1 MSLVLSAPVR
11 SAAFN
16 RGAILV
22 GFWVLLAAA
31 ADLITPY
38 DPTIRSIKEVM
49 LPPSW
54 AHWFGT
60 DDLGRD
66 IFSRMLYATRL
77 DLAIAILGIFPPLVI
92 GSFLGLL
99 ASYGGRAGELTLAFL
114 ARSVGSFPT
123 YFLALPILALSGSG
137 LRGFLVAVA
146 LTGWVPF
153 ALRMAGEIR
162 TLKESEF
169 VAAAEGLGFTSGR
182 VFALH
187 VLPNAILPALLLAVS
202 ETAGM
207 LLLGS
212 TLGFFGLIA
221 PGSDAEWGAIIAEGA
236 GNPDA
241 GWWVMLFPGLA
252 VLMLAAGFRLLGDG
266 LAERFGS
273 AG

>member
-1 MSLVLSAPVR
+1 MSLALPALPR

-16 RGAILV
+16 RGALIV

-54 AHWFGT
+54 VHWFGT

-66 IFSRMLYATRL
+66 IFSRVLYATRL
-77 DLAIAILGIFPPLVI
+77 DLAIAVLGIFPPFVI

-99 ASYGGRAGELTLAFL
+99 AAYGGRPGELVLAFI

-123 YFLALPILALSGSG
+123 YLLALPILALAGSG

-153 ALRMAGEIR
+153 ALRMAAEVR
-162 TLKESEF
+162 ALKDGDF
-169 VAAAEGLGFTSGR
+169 VAAAAGLGFSGGR
-182 VFALH
+182 VFSLH

-202 ETAGM
+202 GTAGM

-221 PGSDAEWGAIIAEGA
+221 PGSDGEWGAIVAEGV

-241 GWWVMLFPGLA
+241 GWWVSLFPGFA
-252 VLMLAAGFRLLGDG
+252 VLTVAAGLRLVGEG
-266 LAERFGS
+266 LAERLG
-273 AG
+273 GTG